1 MAHDATYLGR
11 WRLQGARV
19 MLTKKLKIGIVCPYG
34 WDTPGGV
41 QNHIRDLA
49 EFLIAAGHD
58 VSVLAPAID
67 EEKLPSYVV
76 SAGKPISIPYN
87 GAVARVLFGPIAYA
101 RVRQWISNGNFDL
114 LHLHEPAIPSIS
126 LLACWAAEGPMV
138 GTFHAAAKR
147 QKVIFAIGPILEPA
161 IEKLSARIAVSEA
174 ARLTLTDHLETDA
187 VVIPNGIYATR
198 YAEGVAQEKWQGNTI
213 GFIGRFEEPRKGL
226 QVLVDALPIISRF
239 APDVRV
245 LVAGPGDPKDVE
257 KHIDPQLRKRF
268 EFLGRISEEEKA
280 DFMSSVSL
288 YVAPNTGGE
297 SFGIILAEALAGGA
311 CVVASDIPAF
321 DSLLGGGE
329 YGALFESENSTDLA
343 KVVIDLLRDDS
354 KRNELAAAG
363 KARSELFDWDV
374 VADQIFSIY
383 EMAMVGSDGVTLSS
397 DNRSWNRFLSRD
409 EEKK

>member
-1 MAHDATYLGR
+1 
-11 WRLQGARV
+11 
-19 MLTKKLKIGIVCPYG
+19 MLTKKLTIGIVCPYG

-41 QNHIRDLA
+41 QNHVRDLA
-49 EFLIAAGHD
+49 EFLIAAGHT

-67 EEKLPSYVV
+67 ESQLPDYVV

-101 RVRQWISNGNFDL
+101 RVRQWIGSAEFDL

-187 VVIPNGIYATR
+187 VVVPNGIYAKR
-198 YAEGVAQEKWQGNTI
+198 YSAGIFQQKWAGNTI

-226 QVLVDALPIISRF
+226 QVLVDALPIVARF
-239 APDVRV
+239 APDVKV
-245 LVAGPGDPKDVE
+245 FVAGPGDPREFE
-257 KHIDPQLRKRF
+257 KHIDPQLRHRF
-268 EFLGRISEEEKA
+268 EFLGKISEQEKA

-311 CVVASDIPAF
+311 CVVASNIPAF
-321 DSLLGGGE
+321 DSLLGSGE
-329 YGALFESENSTDLA
+329 FGALFESENSTDLA
-343 KVVIDLLRDDS
+343 KVIIDLLRDQNRRKQLS
-354 KRNELAAAG
+354 IAG
-363 KARSELFDWDV
+363 KAHAQIFDWDV
-374 VADQIFSIY
+374 VAQQIFSIY
-383 EMAMVGSDGVTLSS
+383 EMAMVGANGVSLSS
-397 DNRSWNRFLSRD
+397 DGRAWSRFLSRD